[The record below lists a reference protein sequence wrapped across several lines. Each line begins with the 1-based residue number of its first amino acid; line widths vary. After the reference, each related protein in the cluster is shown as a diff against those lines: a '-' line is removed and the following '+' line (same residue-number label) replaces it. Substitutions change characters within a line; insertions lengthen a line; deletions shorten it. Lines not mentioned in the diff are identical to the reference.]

1 MCRFRRRIRDRNA
14 ELLGR
19 AYYLGPRRSLYCA
32 CYAIPLRA
40 RWAAVSVVHLTM
52 REKSLPRPRGMTELR
67 I

>member
-1 MCRFRRRIRDRNA
+1 M
-14 ELLGR
+14 
-19 AYYLGPRRSLYCA
+19 
-32 CYAIPLRA
+32 PLRA